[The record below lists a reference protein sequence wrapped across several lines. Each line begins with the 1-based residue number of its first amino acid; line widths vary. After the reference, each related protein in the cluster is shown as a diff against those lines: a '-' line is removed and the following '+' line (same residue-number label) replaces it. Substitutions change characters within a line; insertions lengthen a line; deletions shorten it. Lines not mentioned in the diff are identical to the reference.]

1 MVSTNK
7 TTTPFQIPSLDG
19 IRMVS
24 FSIVFLA
31 HAGLNWVIPGPF
43 GVTVFFFLSGY
54 LITTLLRKEREK
66 TGGVSLKL
74 FYLRRILR
82 ILPPF
87 YAVLL
92 IVFAG
97 IGLGLLPP
105 ASDPAS
111 IWALLLHYANYY
123 IVQHDHHGLPIGTGV
138 YWSLAVEEHFYLVF
152 PCIFIA
158 MFRFGFGVRQ
168 QVGLLLAL
176 CAITLAWRCVLVMV
190 FDSGFHRTGVA
201 TDTRFDSLLFGCI
214 LALWQN
220 PALDESLFS
229 ERVLKQRLFPL
240 GLAGLLAGF
249 AIRNDVFR
257 ETFRYTLQGVS
268 LIPVFI
274 CAVRYPTWWPF
285 RPLNWRPIAYLGSL
299 SYSLYLVHLL
309 CQDALIFHFGQTL
322 GAVTR
327 GVLAMGLSFALSWL
341 IFQLVEKPCATLRM
355 RLRA

>member
-1 MVSTNK
+1 VTTAKSSTA
-7 TTTPFQIPSLDG
+7 FQIPSLDG

-43 GVTVFFFLSGY
+43 GVTIFFFLSGY

-66 TGGVSLKL
+66 TGGTSLKL
-74 FYLRRILR
+74 FYWRRILR

-87 YAVLL
+87 YTVLL

-97 IGLGLLPP
+97 IATGVLPP
-105 ASDPAS
+105 ATEPAS
-111 IWALLLHYANYY
+111 IWALLLHYVNYY
-123 IVQHDHHGLPIGTGV
+123 IVVHDHHGLPMGTGV

-152 PCIFIA
+152 PWIYIA
-158 MFRFGFGVRQ
+158 MFHFRLSVARQ
-168 QVGLLLAL
+168 VQLLLAL
-176 CAITLAWRCVLVMV
+176 CALTLIWRCVLV
-190 FDSGFHRTGVA
+190 FGFHPSFHRTGVA

-220 PALDESLFS
+220 PALDSSLAS
-229 ERVLKQRLFPL
+229 ERALKWLWFPL
-240 GLAGLLAGF
+240 GLFGLLACF
-249 AIRNDVFR
+249 AIRNDTFR
-257 ETFRYTLQGVS
+257 ETFRYSIQGMS

-274 CAVRYPTWWPF
+274 CAVRYPQWAPF

-309 CQDALIFHFGQTL
+309 CQDVLIFHFQHTL
-322 GAVTR
+322 GAVVR
-327 GVLAMGLSFALSWL
+327 GALAAVMAFVLSWL
-341 IFQLVEKPCATLRM
+341 IFQVVEKPCATLRA
-355 RLRA
+355 RFRA